1 MARMSDLGISLASKN
16 DLNQST
22 DENVFSSEGMKWRIR
37 QYSRFL
43 FQPFI
48 PKPEPC
54 RVSQS

>member
-1 MARMSDLGISLASKN
+1 MSDLGISLASKN